1 MSKSRP
7 ISLRFRGE
15 TLDYID
21 RIARAEQL
29 SRSQIVERIIAQ
41 SRDDATTNQ
50 LQEQIDELREQL
62 ATLTKKSRR

>member
-21 RIARAEQL
+21 KIARAEQM

-41 SRDDATTNQ
+41 SREDADTDR

-62 ATLTKKSRR
+62 ASLTKKSKR